1 VVLQHGREVEPE
13 AAGGV
18 DQEDG
23 QGEEESLGEKG
34 EEEDLETFASAPTP
48 TAAHRSC

>member
-1 VVLQHGREVEPE
+1 MVLQHGREVEPE

-23 QGEEESLGEKG
+23 QGEAESLGEKG
-34 EEEDLETFASAPTP
+34 EEEAEVMGQQEGVEEQE
-48 TAAHRSC
+48 R